1 MFGMRTDSDLKI
13 ILGVLVFLLAVMGII
28 LLWHYIRS
36 RTRRRPEGTMSLA
49 ELKGLEGKLTKEEL
63 NAVRHAMARQYLQN
77 QEAPPQS
84 PDGMPMKPLEAL
96 ALEAQRAEIE
106 LAKRAA
112 GAPAP
117 KPAAVAPPPQR
128 AALLPV
134 VPPSAEAPPEGEAC
148 SIGPREK
155 IPDDL
160 KPLLAKPLQEIEDMR
175 NAGFLSEE
183 DFEIVA
189 RERQRAACP
198 RCSGG

>member
-28 LLWHYIRS
+28 LSWHFLRS
-36 RTRRRPEGTMSLA
+36 RMRRRPDGTMSVSD
-49 ELKGLEGKLTKEEL
+49 LKGLEAKLTKEEL

-77 QEAPPQS
+77 QEPPPQS
-84 PDGMPMKPLEAL
+84 PDGNAMKPLEAL
-96 ALEAQRAEIE
+96 AIEAQRAEIE

-112 GAPAP
+112 GVPAT
-117 KPAAVAPPPQR
+117 KPAAAVPPPPR

-134 VPPSAEAPPEGEAC
+134 APPSAEAPPEGEAC

-155 IPDDL
+155 IPDHL
-160 KPLLAKPLQEIEDMR
+160 KALLAKPLQEVEDMR
-175 NAGFLSEE
+175 NAGFLSED

-198 RCSGG
+198 RCSG